1 MGRDKREK
9 GIELEKTFKF
19 FGRKT
24 CDVCFKAKGKIEYF
38 IKRWNVGAPLV
49 YYDVDQPEGMAEGAW
64 YDVADIPTIVL
75 EEGESILG
83 RWKEK
88 PPRLHELFGLFGIND
103 PRALA
108 VEEA

>member
-1 MGRDKREK
+1 VERNWREK
-9 GIELEKTFKF
+9 GIELEKSFKF

-24 CDVCFKAKGKIEYF
+24 CDVCHKAKGKIEYF
-38 IKRWNVGAPLV
+38 INRWNVAAPLV

-75 EEGESILG
+75 EEGENIIG

-88 PPRLHELFGLFGIND
+88 PPLLQELRDIFGISG
-103 PRALA
+103 PVATT
-108 VEEA
+108 EEA